1 MRLLAIIVFFWL
13 FFIDQLKAQTE
24 DLIDV
29 DFSKAD
35 SIARL
40 HAGHPLSNL
49 KSLADSLTNPFS
61 TDIEKFRSIYTW
73 VCLNIKNDYYLFT
86 RNQQKRKKLKNQEA
100 LAAWNAKLH
109 EMVLKNL
116 IEKRQTVCTGYALLI
131 KKLANYAGID
141 CEIVDGYG
149 RTAQANIGG
158 NGLINHSWNG
168 VTLNGK
174 RYLCDATWSSGAVD
188 TEKKIFIPYYNDI
201 YFLLDP
207 ALFIRNHY
215 PIDTSWT
222 LLKNPPTLQQFLTR
236 PLIYNPIFSYRI
248 LTITPEDFFV
258 IAEKQK
264 KVEFQFTLPH
274 HISVDKIEFIIVE
287 PTGPRSITPNV
298 EQVNNELLGFSHTF
312 AKKGDYDV
320 HILFNDQHV
329 ITYNVKVR

>member
-1 MRLLAIIVFFWL
+1 MRFSIIIGILL
-13 FFIDQLKAQTE
+13 FFSIDPINAQTE
-24 DLIDV
+24 DFIGI

-35 SIARL
+35 SVARI
-40 HAGHPLSNL
+40 HSGHPLSNL
-49 KSLADSLTNPFS
+49 KGLADSLTNPFS
-61 TDIEKFRSIYTW
+61 TDVEKFRSIYTW
-73 VCLNIKNDYYLFT
+73 VCLNIENDYNLFT
-86 RNQQKRKKLKNQEA
+86 RNQQKRKKLKNKEA
-100 LAAWNAKLH
+100 LASWNAKLH
-109 EMVLKNL
+109 DMVFKNL
-116 IEKRQTVCTGYALLI
+116 IEKKRTVCTGYALLI

-158 NGLINHSWNG
+158 HGVANHSWNG

-188 TEKKIFIPYYNDI
+188 TEKKVFIPHYNDI

-215 PIDTSWT
+215 PLDTTWT

-236 PLIYNPIFSYRI
+236 PLIYNSIFPYRI
-248 LTITPEDFFV
+248 TTITPEIFAITTERQKQIEFHFTSSV
-258 IAEKQK
+258 IP
-264 KVEFQFTLPH
+264 VN
-274 HISVDKIEFIIVE
+274 KIGFIIVE
-287 PTGPRSITPNV
+287 PTGPRSISPSIQPV
-298 EQVNNELLGFSHTF
+298 SDELLSFSHTF
-312 AKKGDYDV
+312 TKKGSYDV